1 MIQVNYFVLY
11 DSVNITGIDVQLHFS
26 QSSFSALGTGNVSVV
41 DWYKADIKEYS
52 NFEREIV

>member
-1 MIQVNYFVLY
+1 MYR
-11 DSVNITGIDVQLHFS
+11 LHFS

-52 NFEREIV
+52 NFESEIV